1 MEKTSFEHSLFKSV
15 TLHLLPGIM
24 AGICYFMLVPVVKS
38 NGYPSI
44 MALCLAGLL
53 ILIPFQLGVLIYEK
67 NRKGKHSL
75 KDVIPYTKPL
85 KIWQYIVLSL
95 LIILLSGLAFAAFG
109 FTSDLMMPLF
119 QWIPPGMFLDMGL
132 NGEYE
137 KSKLILTYGFIL
149 LIAVIVVPTIEEL
162 YFRGYLLPRM
172 PSKLK
177 GWSEL
182 THSGL
187 FALYHTWTPWLFITR
202 TIGVLPLIYIV
213 KRKKNV
219 YLGIVAHCLMNSI
232 DFIIGLVFILSL

>member
-1 MEKTSFEHSLFKSV
+1 MEKTSFKHSLFKSV

-38 NGYPSI
+38 NGYPSV

-53 ILIPFQLGVLIYEK
+53 MLIPFQLGVLIYEK
-67 NRKGKHSL
+67 KRKGKNSL
-75 KDVIPYTKPL
+75 KDLITYTKPL

-119 QWIPPGMFLDMGL
+119 QWITPGMFLDMGL
-132 NGEYE
+132 NGYYE

-202 TIGVLPLIYIV
+202 TISVLPLIYIV

-219 YLGIVAHCLMNSI
+219 YIGIIAHCLMNSI
-232 DFIIGLVFILSL
+232 DFIIGLVFIASL